1 MAEAYA
7 DDTELGCASCKVC
20 VCKGLAKG
28 VREDGSS
35 HKEDVIKELHED
47 RVMAKGDAPG
57 GRLFSVDHGTGLP
70 VLVYTGY
77 RGYPNIRLAGL
88 DLEWGESLTFG

>member
-20 VCKGLAKG
+20 VCKGLAEG
-28 VREDGSS
+28 VGEDGGS

-47 RVMAKGDAPG
+47 RVVAKGDHQKKHEKEY
-57 GRLFSVDHGTGLP
+57 LVGTK
-70 VLVYTGY
+70 
-77 RGYPNIRLAGL
+77 
-88 DLEWGESLTFG
+88 S

>member
-20 VCKGLAKG
+20 VCKGLAEG
-28 VREDGSS
+28 VGEDGGS

-57 GRLFSVDHGTGLP
+57 GRLFSVDHGRHDVFWFHAAFGKGTCGNKDSMGGG
-70 VLVYTGY
+70 V
-77 RGYPNIRLAGL
+77 RGGK
-88 DLEWGESLTFG
+88 ES